1 MKKNSLDQSTRTR
14 LGAPGLAV
22 FSGVSMYAGAA
33 IAVGLFETHPP
44 AVVAWLRIAAGAL
57 ILLLIHRPRVRDFLG
72 LSGRDAAVYGLFTMA
87 MNMTFYVSIN
97 HLPLGTAVA
106 IEFLGPISVAAWGS
120 RSRRDWTALGLAA
133 IGVVVISGASWSTSA
148 VGIVFALLA
157 GAMWAGYILTGARI
171 AGDAGSSGTSMAV
184 GFTWASLG
192 ALPFVALHQV
202 RAPETDSNL
211 LIMAALALGLGFFSS
226 VVPYSLDQIVMRWA
240 GPGYFAVLQA
250 ILPVVA
256 AVVGAI
262 ALRQFLT
269 IPEMLGV
276 ALVVAAV
283 VLKRP

>member
-1 MKKNSLDQSTRTR
+1 
-14 LGAPGLAV
+14 
-22 FSGVSMYAGAA
+22 MYAGAA
-33 IAVGLFETHPP
+33 LAVSLFEAHPP

-57 ILLLIHRPRVRDFLG
+57 ILLLIHRPRIRDFFG

-87 MNMTFYVSIN
+87 MNMTFYVSLN
-97 HLPLGTAVA
+97 HLPMGTAVA
-106 IEFLGPISVAAWGS
+106 VEFLGPIAVAAWGS
-120 RSRRDWTALGLAA
+120 RSLRDWSALGLAG

-148 VGIVFALLA
+148 TGVIFALLA
-157 GAMWAGYILTGARI
+157 GAMWAGYILTGSKI

-184 GFTWASLG
+184 GFTWASLA
-192 ALPFVALHQV
+192 ALPFVGFYGVTGPA
-202 RAPETDSNL
+202 TDSNL
-211 LIMAALALGLGFFSS
+211 LILAALALGLGFFSS

-262 ALRQFLT
+262 TLQQFLT

-276 ALVVAAV
+276 GLVVAAV
-283 VLKRP
+283 VIKRP